1 MGGSAVRTTTVAALV
16 VLLAACSA
24 EPPMPS
30 GGVPHAGLPPV
41 PDPAEAA
48 ATREVLAAYRGFR
61 EAEVSLNAHPVAP
74 DVATATLSRH
84 VVEPL
89 LSRLNWNVYNLYVN
103 DLARGGRST
112 SEPELVDLRL
122 DARPPWATIRDC
134 LDTTGWP
141 VVDRDTGQPSSGK
154 DVAGL
159 YAVESGRHTRVIT
172 VVRYEDGWRLEDAT
186 WQLDTS
192 C

>member
-1 MGGSAVRTTTVAALV
+1 MDGSAVRTTTVAALV

-61 EAEVSLNAHPVAP
+61 EAEVSLNARPVAP

-141 VVDRDTGQPSSGK
+141 VVDRDTGQPASGQ

-159 YAVESGRHTRVIT
+159 YAVESGRHTRVFK